1 MGLLT
6 VLTQRDGG
14 KTKLVTCEGFAT
26 DVVEETV
33 GQQGCSALLLPLVSK
48 GKKHPA
54 KYLHKMKY
62 LSVTSFSNSLFP
74 GG

>member
-6 VLTQRDGG
+6 VLTQRDSG
-14 KTKLVTCEGFAT
+14 KAKLVTCKGCVTE
-26 DVVEETV
+26 VMEEAM
-33 GQQGCSALLLPLVSK
+33 GQQGCSALLVPPVSK
-48 GKKHPA
+48 GKKNPA

-62 LSVTSFSNSLFP
+62 LLVLSFSNSLFP

>member
-6 VLTQRDGG
+6 VLTQRDSG
-14 KTKLVTCEGFAT
+14 KAKLVTSEGFVT
-26 DVVEETV
+26 NVVEETV

-48 GKKHPA
+48 GRKMPA

-62 LSVTSFSNSLFP
+62 L
-74 GG
+74 

>member
-6 VLTQRDGG
+6 VLTQNDGG
-14 KTKLVTCEGFAT
+14 KAKLMTCEGFVT

-33 GQQGCSALLLPLVSK
+33 GQPGCCALLLPLVSK
-48 GKKHPA
+48 GRKIPA
-54 KYLHKMKY
+54 KYLHKRKY
-62 LSVTSFSNSLFP
+62 LLVISFSNSLFP